1 MNDALQQ
8 INLAYVAEEDRLL
21 LKVRT
26 ASDAEFRIWFTR
38 RYSGLLLQVLT
49 DQIDREGGYQLLASR
64 KETLE
69 QLKSGAFEHSYT
81 HGPGLHYPL
90 GERGVLAYRI
100 NANKDASGVMAL
112 QLLPEQGLGITFTLD
127 KSTLYMLYNLLD
139 QGLRQTEW
147 NLHMPRSSREPVH

>member
-1 MNDALQQ
+1 MSDALQQ

-26 ASDAEFRIWFTR
+26 ASEAEFRIWFTR

-49 DQIDREGGYQLLASR
+49 DQIEREGGYQLLASR
-64 KETLE
+64 RETLD
-69 QLKSGAFEHSYT
+69 QLKGGAFDHAYAP
-81 HGPGLHYPL
+81 GPDLNYPL
-90 GERGVLAYRI
+90 GEPGVLAYRI
-100 NANKDASGVMAL
+100 NVSTGNTGVMTL
-112 QLLPEQGLGITFTLD
+112 QLLPEEGLGITFTLD

-147 NLHMPRSSREPVH
+147 NMHMPRSRHEAVH